1 MSDIVN
7 TTEYAELTNAVQ
19 AIKGAILQSQQH
31 ALAAINQ
38 EQLALYYGIGRF
50 VSMNTRNKNW
60 GKGFIEAVSEQ
71 LRKELPGLRGFS
83 AASLRKMRTFYEE
96 WQMLSDNSF
105 VETNKLVDIESNS
118 FVGTN
123 ELPTVQFKIDANFP
137 ITAFMNIGF
146 THHYAIISK
155 VKDVEQRKFYIQFAA
170 DTKAK
175 VEDLEQ
181 IINDDLYS
189 HQGEL
194 PNNFKKTIPDQLQ
207 AYRAITMFKDE
218 YLLDFIN
225 TEELFIRDKDRDE
238 RVIEQRIVQNVKE
251 FIMTFGK
258 DFTFV
263 GNQYHLEKFGVE
275 EFPDLLFFN
284 RELAALVCVELKDG
298 PFRTSYLGQLAG
310 YLRILDDEVRKP
322 NENPSIGIIL
332 CKSAN
337 KKFVE
342 YVIQDYDKPMGVVTY
357 KTTADMDERL
367 KRLLPPVEELEK
379 LL

>member
-7 TTEYAELTNAVQ
+7 TTEYAELPNAVQ

-105 VETNKLVDIESNS
+105 VSTNKLVDIESNS

-342 YVIQDYDKPMGVVTY
+342 YVIQDYDKPMGVATY

>member
-7 TTEYAELTNAVQ
+7 TTEYAELPNAVQ

-342 YVIQDYDKPMGVVTY
+342 YVIQDYDKPMGVATY
-357 KTTADMDERL
+357 RTTADMDERL

>member
-7 TTEYAELTNAVQ
+7 TTEYAELTNAVET
-19 AIKGAILQSQQH
+19 IKGAILQSQQR
-31 ALAAINQ
+31 ALAVINQ

-50 VSMNTRNKNW
+50 VSKNTRNKNW

-105 VETNKLVDIESNS
+105 VETNKLVETESNS

-123 ELPTVQFKIDANFP
+123 ELQTIQFKIDANFP
-137 ITAFMNIGF
+137 IAAFMNIGF
-146 THHYAIISK
+146 THHYVIISK

-342 YVIQDYDKPMGVVTY
+342 YVIQDYDKPMGVATY